1 MSRARV
7 KKALFAL
14 FVFLAI
20 IQIFQPGRT
29 NPTVVPSRSLAAHV
43 DIAGKVYS
51 ALIRS
56 CGDCHTS
63 QTHWPW
69 YGHVRPLSW
78 VIAEDVNDV

>member
-1 MSRARV
+1 MSRTRV

-20 IQIFQPGRT
+20 IQIFQPERT
-29 NPTVVPSRSLAAHV
+29 NPTVVPSRSQAAHV
-43 DIAGKVYS
+43 HIAGKVYF
-51 ALIRS
+51 ALICS

-78 VIAEDVNDV
+78 VIADDVNEV

>member
-20 IQIFQPGRT
+20 IQIFQPRRT
-29 NPTVVPSRSLAAHV
+29 NPIVVPSSSLAAHV

-56 CGDCHTS
+56 RGYCHTS

-78 VIAEDVNDV
+78 VIADDVNEV

>member
-1 MSRARV
+1 MSRTRV

-20 IQIFQPGRT
+20 IQIFQPRRT
-29 NPTVVPSRSLAAHV
+29 NPIVVPSSSLAAHV

-56 CGDCHTS
+56 RGDCHTS

-78 VIAEDVNDV
+78 VIADDVNEV